1 MIKTRI
7 ICTLGPATDKPGV
20 LREMIESGMNVARL
34 NFSHG
39 DHEEHARRIALV
51 KQLREEMHLPIAIL
65 LDTKGPEVRT
75 GDFADPPVML
85 TTGETFTLTTRQIV
99 GDETQVSITYKDLP
113 KDVKPGAR
121 ILVDDGLIELE
132 AKRVTEEDI
141 ICQVINGG
149 ALSNKKSINLPGIM
163 LNLPYISEKDEADII
178 FGVEQGVDF
187 IAASFCRSA
196 YDVLDVKR
204 ILEQHHGENINV
216 IAKLENSDGVRNLE
230 EILKVSDG
238 IMVARGDLG
247 VEIPF
252 DELPI
257 VQKKMIKRSL
267 AMGKRV
273 ITATQMLDSMIKNP
287 RPTRAEVSDVAN
299 AVYDGTSAIM
309 LSGETA
315 MGAYPVE
322 SVRTMARIACRAE
335 SDIDYIKRF
344 NQQKQDLNMSVTN
357 AISHAT
363 CTTAHDLSA
372 VAIITFT
379 ISGRTAKRISSF
391 RPACPI
397 IACTT
402 LRQVYHQLALSWG
415 VTPALC
421 TEMTATDEMFDQA
434 VESAVAT
441 GQVKNGDLLVITAGI
456 PIGVTGNTN
465 ILKVH
470 IVGNVLVKGLGV
482 NRLSVSGQLCVAHS
496 AQEVQE
502 NFNEGDILVVPR
514 ADERMMP
521 ALKKARAIITEQEGM
536 TNLAAIVGLT
546 RDIPVICGAENAT
559 CILKSGTVVTVDA
572 ASGQVYSGVTR
583 TQGQ

>member
-1 MIKTRI
+1 
-7 ICTLGPATDKPGV
+7 
-20 LREMIESGMNVARL
+20 MNVARL

-238 IMVARGDLG
+238 IMVAL
-247 VEIPF
+247 
-252 DELPI
+252 
-257 VQKKMIKRSL
+257 SL
-267 AMGKRV
+267 
-273 ITATQMLDSMIKNP
+273 I
-287 RPTRAEVSDVAN
+287 
-299 AVYDGTSAIM
+299 
-309 LSGETA
+309 
-315 MGAYPVE
+315 
-322 SVRTMARIACRAE
+322 
-335 SDIDYIKRF
+335 
-344 NQQKQDLNMSVTN
+344 
-357 AISHAT
+357 
-363 CTTAHDLSA
+363 
-372 VAIITFT
+372 
-379 ISGRTAKRISSF
+379 
-391 RPACPI
+391 
-397 IACTT
+397 
-402 LRQVYHQLALSWG
+402 
-415 VTPALC
+415 
-421 TEMTATDEMFDQA
+421 
-434 VESAVAT
+434 
-441 GQVKNGDLLVITAGI
+441 
-456 PIGVTGNTN
+456 
-465 ILKVH
+465 H
-470 IVGNVLVKGLGV
+470 I
-482 NRLSVSGQLCVAHS
+482 
-496 AQEVQE
+496 
-502 NFNEGDILVVPR
+502 
-514 ADERMMP
+514 
-521 ALKKARAIITEQEGM
+521 
-536 TNLAAIVGLT
+536 
-546 RDIPVICGAENAT
+546 
-559 CILKSGTVVTVDA
+559 
-572 ASGQVYSGVTR
+572 
-583 TQGQ
+583 